1 MKRKDIKIG
10 RRYSGKSWQIFVII
24 AFIAAAPFAIF
35 YLIALA
41 YLWQGDQLLA
51 AGEKESALSAY
62 RTVLSFHENS
72 GQAHIKIAQVLQS
85 QKRYSEALKAYNH
98 AFIVNHKP
106 PMEPSQSN
114 YLVALGD
121 IFAQEEK
128 WSEAIEAYQKAI
140 IIKPT
145 FKAQFQLGKA
155 LYSLQRWDEAAKAL
169 QAAVFLDPS
178 QGKAYFY
185 LGKAYSEQQ
194 LWQEA
199 SYAYQQALEL
209 IPSQGETYKKLGE
222 TLAKQGK
229 WEQAEQIYR
238 QALIYAPKDGDIYNY
253 LGKALA
259 EQGKLGEAMAVFQQ
273 ARQISPKNAE
283 IYENLCYTYINSGQ
297 IDEGLNWCR
306 QAVEIDPN
314 LSEARFILQEIQ
326 RGRLIHDHPEL
337 LKMPEI
343 IPSLKSD
350 PLVNLKRSIVKIV
363 IRGKNNNGIGTGWL
377 LKRDQDTAWIVTNRH
392 VVTNYRQEIDA
403 GARIFVEYYS
413 QPPKGKIPK
422 RSKAKILHTTPPND
436 WLDLAVLEVK
446 NPPPDLKP
454 LALAPLPIAANQSV
468 ISIGNPFNQKD
479 WTVSKGTVNDNE
491 EKSLSLSMFV
501 VSGQSGSPVLNDK
514 NQVVG
519 VISQASL
526 FCANPSTPKP
536 LENAVKLGCGFA
548 IPIDRVRERLREWGT
563 FSVISNQ

>member
-24 AFIAAAPFAIF
+24 AFIAGTPFAIF

-72 GQAHIKIAQVLQS
+72 VQAHIKIAQVLQS
-85 QKRYSEALKAYNH
+85 QKRYSEALQAYNRG
-98 AFIVNHKP
+98 FIVNDKP
-106 PMEPSQSN
+106 PMEPSLSN
-114 YLVALGD
+114 HLVALGD

-128 WSEAIEAYQKAI
+128 WSEAIDAYQKAI
-140 IIKPT
+140 MIKPT
-145 FKAQFQLGKA
+145 FKGQFQLGKA

-185 LGKAYSEQQ
+185 LGK
-194 LWQEA
+194 
-199 SYAYQQALEL
+199 
-209 IPSQGETYKKLGE
+209 
-222 TLAKQGK
+222 
-229 WEQAEQIYR
+229 
-238 QALIYAPKDGDIYNY
+238 DIYNY

-273 ARQISPKNAE
+273 ARQISPKNAN

-326 RGRLIHDHPEL
+326 RGRLIHDNPEL

-343 IPSLKSD
+343 IPSVKSD
-350 PLVNLKRSIVKIV
+350 PLVNLKRSTIVKIV
-363 IRGKNNNGIGTGWL
+363 VRGKNNNGIGTGWL
-377 LKRDQDTAWIVTNRH
+377 LKRDQDRAWIVTNRH
-392 VVTNYRQEIDA
+392 VVTNSRQEVDA

-413 QPPKGKIPK
+413 QPPQGKIRK
-422 RSKAKILHTTPPND
+422 RSKAKILHITPPND

-454 LALAPLPIAANQSV
+454 LALAPLPIAPNQPV

-479 WTVSKGTVNDNE
+479 WTVSKGTVNDNN

-526 FCANPSTPKP
+526 FCDNPSTPKP
-536 LENAVKLGCGFA
+536 LENAVRLGCGL
-548 IPIDRVRERLREWGT
+548 PLL
-563 FSVISNQ
+563 SVISG

>member
-24 AFIAAAPFAIF
+24 AFIAGTPFAIF

-72 GQAHIKIAQVLQS
+72 VQAHIKIAQVLQS
-85 QKRYSEALKAYNH
+85 QKRYSEALQAYNRG
-98 AFIVNHKP
+98 FIVNDKP
-106 PMEPSQSN
+106 PMEPSLSN
-114 YLVALGD
+114 HLVALGD

-128 WSEAIEAYQKAI
+128 WSEAIDAYQKAI
-140 IIKPT
+140 MIKPT
-145 FKAQFQLGKA
+145 FKGQFQLGKA

-199 SYAYQQALEL
+199 SYAYEQALEL
-209 IPSQGETYKKLGE
+209 IPSQGEIYKKLGE
-222 TLAKQGK
+222 ALGKQGK
-229 WEQAEQIYR
+229 WQQAEQIYR

-273 ARQISPKNAE
+273 ARQISPKNAN

-326 RGRLIHDHPEL
+326 RGRLIHDNPEL

-343 IPSLKSD
+343 IPSVKSD
-350 PLVNLKRSIVKIV
+350 PLVNLKRSIVI
-363 IRGKNNNGIGTGWL
+363 
-377 LKRDQDTAWIVTNRH
+377 
-392 VVTNYRQEIDA
+392 
-403 GARIFVEYYS
+403 EYYS
-413 QPPKGKIPK
+413 QPPQGKIRK
-422 RSKAKILHTTPPND
+422 RSKAKILHITPPND

-454 LALAPLPIAANQSV
+454 LALAPLPIAPNQPV

-479 WTVSKGTVNDNE
+479 WTVSKGTVNDNN

-526 FCANPSTPKP
+526 FCDNPSTPKP
-536 LENAVKLGCGFA
+536 LENAVRLGCGFA
-548 IPIDRVRERLREWGT
+548 IPIDRVRERLREWEL
-563 FSVISNQ
+563 

>member
-1 MKRKDIKIG
+1 L
-10 RRYSGKSWQIFVII
+10 QIFLII
-24 AFIAAAPFAIF
+24 AFIAIAPFAIF
-35 YLIALA
+35 YLISLA
-41 YLWQGDQLLA
+41 YLWQGDRLLA
-51 AGEKESALSAY
+51 EGETESALSAY
-62 RTVLSFHENS
+62 ETVLSFNENS
-72 GQAHIKIAQVLQS
+72 AQAHIKIAQVLQG
-85 QKRYSEALKAYNH
+85 QKRYSEALQAYNR
-98 AFIVNHKP
+98 AFVVNSKP
-106 PMEPSQSN
+106 PIDPSRSN
-114 YLVALGD
+114 DLVALGD
-121 IFAQEEK
+121 IFAQGEK
-128 WSEAIEAYQKAI
+128 WPEAIDAYQKAI

-155 LYSLQRWDEAAKAL
+155 LYRLQRWDEAAKAF
-169 QAAVFLDPS
+169 QEAVFLDPR
-178 QGKAYFY
+178 QGEAYFY
-185 LGKAYSEQQ
+185 LGGTYSEQQ
-194 LWQEA
+194 LWEEA
-199 SYAYQQALEL
+199 SYAYQQALEFM
-209 IPSQGETYKKLGE
+209 PGHGETYKKLGE
-222 TLAKQGK
+222 ALGKQGK

-259 EQGKLGEAMAVFQQ
+259 EQRKLGEAMAVFQQ
-273 ARQISPKNAE
+273 ARQISPKNAK

-314 LSEARFILQEIQ
+314 LSEARFISQEIQ
-326 RGRLIHDHPEL
+326 RGRLIHDNPEL

-343 IPSLKSD
+343 IPSVKSD

-363 IRGKNNNGIGTGWL
+363 IRGKNKNGIGTGWL

-392 VVTNYRQEIDA
+392 VVTNSRQEIDA
-403 GARIFVEYYS
+403 EARIFVEYYS
-413 QPPKGKIPK
+413 QPPTGQIRK
-422 RSKAKILHTTPPND
+422 RSKAKILHATDPND

-454 LALAPLPIAANQSV
+454 LALAPLPIAANQPV
-468 ISIGNPFNQKD
+468 MSIGNPFNQKD
-479 WTVSKGTVNDNE
+479 WTVSKGSVNNNN

-526 FCANPSTPKP
+526 FCANSSTPKP
-536 LENAVKLGCGFA
+536 LENAVKLGCGLA
-548 IPIDRVRERLREWGT
+548 IPIDRVRERLIEWG
-563 FSVISNQ
+563 VGG